1 MLGPRASASVI
12 SLPDGRVFVIG
23 GFNEHEVLDSVEFC
37 LPTEDAYEV
46 DEITGFWKVATP
58 MPSPRYGQAA
68 VTIDGKIIVAG
79 GVFGCM
85 EKTVRMFTPPN
96 SLTSTGQWTTLN
108 SMRQCRYCFSLVA
121 TANKIFAFANVISTN
136 GNSKVENG
144 ETAHLKLS
152 GVDAIKRFW
161 RISQTPINNPLET
174 YPLEKIPSLLTSDDI
189 HMADA
194 DSVSEAT
201 SKDLPLSKQG
211 WTSSSHRVADKSD
224 EDTVATNSINPF
236 SASESSSLSS
246 SPVTGQIEDSL
257 ALRVSPFG
265 LCTHDVPPKQ
275 ELTSHGT
282 SAETTPTEMEAV
294 AVVDEAGEE
303 EESGVLD
310 ASLRN
315 AEMQATLEAFKARHP
330 TLPLVKTDAWR
341 QDLCR
346 LTPSLLQRYY
356 DELMTET
363 GRVSEQLVASLAER
377 EELILFREVEDDFVV
392 LHNAIQ
398 VRRRRAAEA
407 VLAKTTQSV
416 LFNKKSTQLTTVRR
430 LPGDPQTG
438 SLIELVNLPPDLVR
452 NGIGSSADNM
462 LRPRTEYALDESRNI
477 NNSTR
482 ASSRCPRGHPVGEP
496 INLPSLRS
504 ALSRLGSRLGYRSVS
519 TSHLTADRSIGDVRG
534 KSDQQFYETGNTP
547 GDCHSSEMMQF
558 IQSARSRRG
567 GGGRKHAVTLPSPYL
582 PWPLGRPECSQALR
596 LTILVPTED
605 LNTWLAPRLH
615 IINRI
620 LQAALLENQSISSL
634 FEELSTYDS
643 TKSSDPTSKLV
654 EYGFEAPNAH
664 LSASLLACNKPER
677 THSRKNVTFDWRG
690 TKEPFNMIA
699 AKSTTSVSATQSDN
713 AF

>member
-1 MLGPRASASVI
+1 
-12 SLPDGRVFVIG
+12 
-23 GFNEHEVLDSVEFC
+23 
-37 LPTEDAYEV
+37 
-46 DEITGFWKVATP
+46 
-58 MPSPRYGQAA
+58 
-68 VTIDGKIIVAG
+68 
-79 GVFGCM
+79 
-85 EKTVRMFTPPN
+85 
-96 SLTSTGQWTTLN
+96 
-108 SMRQCRYCFSLVA
+108 
-121 TANKIFAFANVISTN
+121 
-136 GNSKVENG
+136 
-144 ETAHLKLS
+144 
-152 GVDAIKRFW
+152 
-161 RISQTPINNPLET
+161 
-174 YPLEKIPSLLTSDDI
+174 
-189 HMADA
+189 MADA

-201 SKDLPLSKQG
+201 SKDLPLSKLG

-265 LCTHDVPPKQ
+265 LCTHDVLPNQ
-275 ELTSHGT
+275 ELTSQGT
-282 SAETTPTEMEAV
+282 SAETTPTETRVFAV
-294 AVVDEAGEE
+294 GDDDEEG
-303 EESGVLD
+303 SGVLD

-330 TLPLVKTDAWR
+330 TLPLVRTDAWR

-346 LTPSLLQRYY
+346 LTPSLLQRYH

-416 LFNKKSTQLTTVRR
+416 LFHKKSTQLTTVRR

-438 SLIELVNLPPDLVR
+438 SLIELVNLPPDLVC

-462 LRPRTEYALDESRNI
+462 LRPGTEYALGESRNS

-519 TSHLTADRSIGDVRG
+519 TSHLTADRGIGDVRG
-534 KSDQQFYETGNTP
+534 KSDQQFYEIDNTP

-558 IQSARSRRG
+558 MQSARIRSS

-596 LTILVPTED
+596 LTILVPSED

-643 TKSSDPTSKLV
+643 TKPPDPASKLV
-654 EYGFEAPNAH
+654 EYGFETPSAH
-664 LSASLLACNKPER
+664 LSASLLACGKPEKA
-677 THSRKNVTFDWRG
+677 HSRKNVTFDWRG